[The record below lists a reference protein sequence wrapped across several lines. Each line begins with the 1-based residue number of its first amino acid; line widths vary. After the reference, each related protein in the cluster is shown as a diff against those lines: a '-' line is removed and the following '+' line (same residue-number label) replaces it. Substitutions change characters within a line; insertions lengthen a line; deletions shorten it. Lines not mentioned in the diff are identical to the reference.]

1 MLKIIPVENEER
13 KSDIKKLFFDY
24 FNETKLIF
32 SQEYNINIDVNT
44 FSEQYITQLD
54 EFLPPS
60 GRLLLGQYE
69 KQIAGCVCLRKI
81 RPLEKDFLQ
90 EGEREKVK
98 GKGFF
103 LIPFPFPPYPFPD
116 FCKKSI
122 NQDIGEIKRMYV
134 KPQFRQKGIGRALLQ
149 AIINEA
155 TDIGYSKLRLDTAP
169 YAKEAHA
176 LYRAFGFYNI
186 EPYLEKT
193 EIPLE
198 YRANWIFMEL
208 ILK

>member
-1 MLKIIPVENEER
+1 MLKIIPVQTEEH
-13 KSDIKKLFFDY
+13 KSHIKNLFFDY
-24 FNETKLIF
+24 FNETKSIF

-54 EFLPPS
+54 EFLLAS

-69 KQIAGCVCLRKI
+69 EQIAGCACLRN
-81 RPLEKDFLQ
+81 
-90 EGEREKVK
+90 
-98 GKGFF
+98 
-103 LIPFPFPPYPFPD
+103 
-116 FCKKSI
+116 I

>member
-1 MLKIIPVENEER
+1 MLKIILVENEEH
-13 KSDIKKLFFDY
+13 KNYIKNLFFDY
-24 FNETKLIF
+24 FHKTKLIF
-32 SQEYNINIDVNT
+32 SREYNINIDINT
-44 FSEQYITQLD
+44 FSEQYLTQLD
-54 EFLPPS
+54 EFLAPS

-69 KQIAGCVCLRKI
+69 EQIAGCACLRK
-81 RPLEKDFLQ
+81 
-90 EGEREKVK
+90 
-98 GKGFF
+98 
-103 LIPFPFPPYPFPD
+103 
-116 FCKKSI
+116 I

-134 KPQFRQKGIGRALLQ
+134 KPEFRRKGIGRALLQ

-155 TDIGYSKLRLDTAP
+155 IDIGYSKLRLDTAP
-169 YAKEAHA
+169 YAKEAHT
-176 LYRAFGFYNI
+176 LYRVFGFQNI